1 MNIGAGL
8 MAGANFASGY
18 QQGQQQ
24 RLQQNMEQLAFQNAQ
39 LQYQQN
45 QLNMKRAQAESD
57 YAMSLFNPT
66 VKNPV
71 NGQTIG
77 GNDQV
82 DPQQQLRDRMFKMAN
97 FAGSQGDVSGMGQY
111 AAAGSNMQAAQEQQQ
126 VRAAQV
132 QAANAKRHA
141 QQAKDGADLAAALP
155 DSPQSLQQWKAQ
167 MIAEHPDL
175 TPEERQNIASI
186 QYQPG
191 VLDRIAHTGMSAYQQ
206 FQLKD
211 AQAKAQQE
219 DAHQQQQNQLAQAR
233 LQEQQRHDRFEENAK
248 KNGGD
253 KPFKLP
259 TAAMTDQAYAALGQA
274 IGQGVDSNGQF
285 KDAQFN
291 SAAQDIAEQ
300 AAALA
305 QRNPA
310 LTYRDA
316 MTQIIQSYKT
326 SGMLP
331 QTPNAPGIVDKA
343 ADLVGIHTNPRTS
356 TSFKNMGTSVQ
367 NAIPAKKGMTFIP
380 GKIYVLN
387 GEYGRFNG
395 KTFDPIGQ

>member
-24 RLQQNMEQLAFQNAQ
+24 RLQENMQQLAFQNAQ
-39 LQYQQN
+39 LQEQQN
-45 QLNMKRAQAESD
+45 ALNMKRAQAESD

-66 VKNPV
+66 VQNPV

-77 GNDQV
+77 GNDQI
-82 DPQQQLRDRMFKMAN
+82 DPRQQLQDRMYKMAN

-111 AAAGSNMQAAQEQQQ
+111 ATAGSNMQAAQEQQQ
-126 VRAAQV
+126 IRAAQV
-132 QAANAKRHA
+132 QADNAKRHA
-141 QQAKDGADLAAALP
+141 QQAKDGADLAATLP

-219 DAHQQQQNQLAQAR
+219 AAHQQQQNQLAQAR
-233 LQEQQRHDRFEENAK
+233 LQEQQRHDRFVENAK

-253 KPFKLP
+253 KPLKQP

-274 IGQGVDSNGQF
+274 IGQGVNSNGQF

-316 MTQIIQSYKT
+316 INQIIQSYKA

-331 QTPNAPGIVDKA
+331 QQPNAPGIMDRA
-343 ADLVGIHTNPRTS
+343 ADLVGIHTNPGTS
-356 TSFKNMGTSVQ
+356 TSFKDMGTSVQ

-380 GKIYVLN
+380 GKIYVLK

>member
-8 MAGANFASGY
+8 MAGANFASGF

-24 RLQQNMEQLAFQNAQ
+24 RLQENMQQLAFQNAQ
-39 LQYQQN
+39 LQEQQN
-45 QLNMKRAQAESD
+45 ALNMKRAQAEAD
-57 YAMSLFNPT
+57 YSMSLFT
-66 VKNPV
+66 TGIKDPV
-71 NGQTIG
+71 TGQTIG
-77 GNDQV
+77 GNDIS
-82 DPQQQLRDRMFKMAN
+82 PQQYSQAMGRFAATNRDPAGAMQYFTQGAN
-97 FAGSQGDVSGMGQY
+97 FQ
-111 AAAGSNMQAAQEQQQ
+111 SNQEQQQ
-126 VRAAQV
+126 LRAAQV

-155 DSPQSLQQWKAQ
+155 DSPRSLQQWKAQ

-211 AQAKAQQE
+211 AQAWAQQE
-219 DAHQQQQNQLAQAR
+219 AAHQQQQNQLARAR
-233 LQEQQRHDRFEENAK
+233 LQEQQRHDQVVESQK

-253 KPFKLP
+253 KPFPHP
-259 TAAMTDQAYAALGQA
+259 TPAMTDQAYAALGQA
-274 IGQGVDSNGQF
+274 IGQKVTLDSNNNPSFG
-285 KDAQFN
+285 DAQFN
-291 SAAQDIAEQ
+291 NAAQDIAEQ

-305 QRNPA
+305 GQNHA

-316 MTQIIQSYKT
+316 LSQIIQSYKT

-331 QTPNAPGIVDKA
+331 QTPNAPGLMDRA
-343 ADLVGIHTNPRTS
+343 ADLVGIHTNPGTS
-356 TSFKNMGTSVQ
+356 TSFKDLGTSVQ

>member
-24 RLQQNMEQLAFQNAQ
+24 RLQENMQQLAFQNAQ
-39 LQYQQN
+39 LQEQQN
-45 QLNMKRAQAESD
+45 ALNMKRAQAESD
-57 YAMSLFNPT
+57 YAMSLFNT
-66 VKNPV
+66 DIKNPV

-82 DPQQQLRDRMFKMAN
+82 DPRQQLQDRMYKMAN

-132 QAANAKRHA
+132 QAANDKRHA
-141 QQAKDGADLAAALP
+141 QQAKDGADLAATLP

-219 DAHQQQQNQLAQAR
+219 AAHQQQQNQLAQAR
-233 LQEQQRHDRFEENAK
+233 LQEQQRHDQVVESQK

-253 KPFKLP
+253 KPFKQP

-274 IGQGVDSNGQF
+274 IGRGVDSNGRF

-310 LTYRDA
+310 LTYHDA
-316 MTQIIQSYKT
+316 INQIIQSYKA

-331 QTPNAPGIVDKA
+331 QQPNAPGIMDRA
-343 ADLVGIHTNPRTS
+343 ADLVGIHTNPGTS
-356 TSFKNMGTSVQ
+356 TSFKDMGTSVQ

-380 GKIYVLN
+380 GKIYVMN

>member
-8 MAGANFASGY
+8 MAGANFASGF

-24 RLQQNMEQLAFQNAQ
+24 RLQENMQQLAFQNAQ
-39 LQYQQN
+39 LQEQQN
-45 QLNMKRAQAESD
+45 ALNMKRAQAEAD
-57 YAMSLFNPT
+57 YSMSLFT
-66 VKNPV
+66 TGIKDPV
-71 NGQTIG
+71 TGQTIG
-77 GNDQV
+77 GNDIS
-82 DPQQQLRDRMFKMAN
+82 PQQYSQAMGRFAATNRDPAGAMQYFTQGAN
-97 FAGSQGDVSGMGQY
+97 FQ
-111 AAAGSNMQAAQEQQQ
+111 SNQEQQQ

-132 QAANAKRHA
+132 QNLQAQRQAKLAQEGAQAASMFPPTEQGA
-141 QQAKDGADLAAALP
+141 QQFLAYMQANGGLQPQEYAALQTYVKQAGP
-155 DSPQSLQQWKAQ
+155 NWQQGVIKHGMTIAQQYQLKNTQDRLQQ
-167 MIAEHPDL
+167 E
-175 TPEERQNIASI
+175 
-186 QYQPG
+186 
-191 VLDRIAHTGMSAYQQ
+191 
-206 FQLKD
+206 KD
-211 AQAKAQQE
+211 Y
-219 DAHQQQQNQLAQAR
+219 QQQQLD
-233 LQEQQRHDRFEENAK
+233 LSQQRLEAEKQHWQNEENAK

-316 MTQIIQSYKT
+316 INQIIQSYKT

-331 QTPNAPGIVDKA
+331 KTPNAPGIMDRA
-343 ADLVGIHTNPRTS
+343 ADFIGIHTNPGTS
-356 TSFKNMGTSVQ
+356 TSFKDMGTSVQ

-395 KTFDPIGQ
+395 RTFDPIGQ

>member
-24 RLQQNMEQLAFQNAQ
+24 RLQQNMQQLAFQNAQ
-39 LQYQQN
+39 LQEQQN
-45 QLNMKRAQAESD
+45 ALNMKRAQAEAD
-57 YAMSLFNPT
+57 YSMSLFT
-66 VKNPV
+66 TGIKDPV
-71 NGQTIG
+71 TGQTIG
-77 GNDQV
+77 GNDIS
-82 DPQQQLRDRMFKMAN
+82 PQQYSQAMGRFAATNRDPAGAMQYFTQGAN
-97 FAGSQGDVSGMGQY
+97 FQ
-111 AAAGSNMQAAQEQQQ
+111 SNQEQQQ
-126 VRAAQV
+126 LRAAQV

-219 DAHQQQQNQLAQAR
+219 AAHQQQQNQLARAR
-233 LQEQQRHDRFEENAK
+233 LQEQQRHDQVVESQK

-253 KPFKLP
+253 KPFPHP
-259 TAAMTDQAYAALGQA
+259 TPAMTDQAYAALGQA

-316 MTQIIQSYKT
+316 MNQIIQSYKA
-326 SGMLP
+326 SGMLT
-331 QTPNAPGIVDKA
+331 QAPNAPGILDKA
-343 ADLVGIHTNPRTS
+343 ADLVGIHTNP
-356 TSFKNMGTSVQ
+356 GTS
-367 NAIPAKKGMTFIP
+367 
-380 GKIYVLN
+380 
-387 GEYGRFNG
+387 
-395 KTFDPIGQ
+395 